1 MQRLLLLRLGL
12 GRGEMERAV
21 FVAME
26 MRIGP
31 LDDVLIGPMILLVEL
46 LSSRV
51 ERLLAVDDGQQVSA
65 LQISVSPGVP
75 HGLGDKPRQ
84 HFLYTSAE

>member
-46 LSSRV
+46 LS
-51 ERLLAVDDGQQVSA
+51 
-65 LQISVSPGVP
+65 
-75 HGLGDKPRQ
+75 
-84 HFLYTSAE
+84 